1 MYYGFYREKTQGLT
15 VYRSLHLLEQG
26 QVPQRSRTPSCI
38 EKGQV
43 PHDTKMYGEGLMREG
58 TGSTI
63 SLDSM
68 GEGTGS
74 TISLDSMGE
83 GTGSV
88 EPMREGTCSL
98 SLEFMREGTGS

>member
-74 TISLDSMGE
+74 
-83 GTGSV
+83 V
-88 EPMREGTCSL
+88 EPMREGTGSL